1 MNKLPTKQIY
11 LLLVIIVGIIAL
23 SIYST
28 YAIFTFESE
37 TSEVVNI
44 KLPTNLTLQTD
55 MTEYKQIEIPANSIN
70 TTDVD
75 IYNTFE
81 YNLCYSIWY
90 KVVGKDDK
98 LFDIFQYNTEVLNTS
113 GIVNSKTNLR
123 TTLLLINDSDEK
135 IKVNF
140 GIATT
145 EETESCKLNLSK
157 DKKLVKNVYKGEVK
171 YLNNEIIK
179 NNNKTKDNKENGYLI
194 EKDLDRKLT
203 FEDEITIANNFEIK
217 NEIFILKD
225 SMTIKL
231 SEFNEKMPNMDYK
244 EKDYF
249 ICNKD
254 CSILYKIN
262 EASLEKNTVT
272 DVEEFNFE
280 IKNYDKYEIFLKGP
294 SGIKKVDNNYYYY
307 GDNPD
312 NYLYYNC
319 KDNKCELWRI
329 VGAFYNE
336 TTKKYDIKIVRND
349 SIGKYQ
355 YSEKEESN
363 KWKDSLIYEYLNKEY
378 KINNFEKLVSKYP
391 YEYMELTTID
401 IDITKIPT
409 TKIESKEKEI
419 SLLTLTDYLNS
430 STCKSGKVNEYKE
443 CLKNNWL
450 YRTEIEKEWLLT
462 LFKELK
468 EVNEEQEITEIVDE
482 IINNETPNENEQVDE
497 NTSNDELNTS
507 EEEIENDE
515 LITTEEETTNEEN
528 TITTDENTEENET
541 KEEIVIEEINNK
553 VYTSLIEASLI
564 TEKNSVRPVVYLKD
578 RVLSYSG
585 TGSINDPY
593 IIK

>member
-11 LLLVIIVGIIAL
+11 LLLIIIVGIIAL

-44 KLPTNLTLQTD
+44 NLPTNLSLQTD
-55 MTEYKQIEIPANSIN
+55 MIEYKQIEIPANSVN

-81 YNLCYSIWY
+81 YNLCYGIWY
-90 KVVGKDDK
+90 KVVGKDDE
-98 LFDIFQYNTEVLNTS
+98 LFDIYQYNTETLNTG
-113 GIVNSKTNLR
+113 GIVNSNTNLR

-157 DKKLVKNVYKGEVK
+157 DKKLVKTIYKGETK

-179 NNNKTKDNKENGYLI
+179 NNNKTKEDKENGYLI
-194 EKDLDRKLT
+194 EKGLEEK
-203 FEDEITIANNFEIK
+203 ITYN
-217 NEIFILKD
+217 NEIIIAKEFKIENEKFILKD
-225 SMTIKL
+225 EIKIL
-231 SEFNEKMPNMDYK
+231 LEEK
-244 EKDYF
+244 EKNEEVKKFSNIDYEKENYY

-262 EASLEKNTVT
+262 NAS
-272 DVEEFNFE
+272 FE
-280 IKNYDKYEIFLKGP
+280 IISEEITKEATEENEEQKIIKYKYEITNYDKYEIYLKGT
-294 SGIKKVDNNYYYY
+294 SGIKKIDNNYYYY

-312 NYLYYNC
+312 NYIHYNC

-336 TTKKYDIKIVRND
+336 ETKKYDIKIVRND

-391 YEYMELTTID
+391 YEYMELTTTD

-409 TKIESKEKEI
+409 TKIESNKKEI

-468 EVNEEQEITEIVDE
+468 EINKEQEITEIVDE
-482 IINNETPNENEQVDE
+482 IINNEITNENEQANENNEEDE
-497 NTSNDELNTS
+497 TQ
-507 EEEIENDE
+507 EEI
-515 LITTEEETTNEEN
+515 I
-528 TITTDENTEENET
+528 
-541 KEEIVIEEINNK
+541 IEEINNK
-553 VYTSLIEASLI
+553 VYTSLIETSLI
-564 TEKNSVRPVVYLKD
+564 TEKHSVRPVVYLKD
-578 RVLSYSG
+578 RVLLYSG
-585 TGSINDPY
+585 SGSINDPY